1 MENQKKNPE
10 RRKKIKEI
18 FLKIWK
24 VLKLVIPLFI
34 REKK

>member
-1 MENQKKNPE
+1 MKNRKNNPD
-10 RRKKIKEI
+10 RRKRVKEI